1 MRPPAPF
8 SRRAFLGG
16 ALAAGLSALTLTG
29 CSTNAFSGKSRTI
42 TVMTVANEVTDE
54 LLASWEAAYPD
65 IGLSFI
71 TFDQIR
77 LNSMIAAGNPP
88 DVVRATG
95 ASQSAY
101 YAARGISHPLDDY
114 LRASSVLRLDDLAAV
129 NDVWRWDG
137 TTQGAGAYYGITK
150 DWSQDL
156 MYWVNTRMLEEAGL
170 PLPTDDAPLSHAD
183 LLEYGKE
190 MTFRSG
196 GKVTQYGLFQT
207 TPRIAGISTMVASA
221 GGSVY
226 NDDLT
231 EIDLTSPEARQALQ
245 WYVDVAAA
253 RIGYTL
259 VDVSPEGWD
268 WPGFS
273 AQRLAMDGAGY
284 WMTGQI
290 TPDQEV
296 EPYARLCAAPMMGRT
311 RVSPTT
317 AATGFWISAKSS
329 MKDEAF
335 AFVEWFCGGE
345 PAAQRAT
352 TGWGIPTVDSLVER
366 LPQETEL
373 QKAAYATQVNEQKYL
388 SVVPASPFIDATAID
403 ASLAD
408 AFARAVRGD
417 ISVGQWADSATDSV
431 NALLRT
437 GASLVGK

>member
-1 MRPPAPF
+1 MRELAPF

-16 ALAAGLSALTLTG
+16 TLVGLAALATSG
-29 CSTNAFSGKSRTI
+29 CSTSSFSGKARTI
-42 TVMTVANEVTDE
+42 TVMTVANEINDD

-88 DVVRATG
+88 DVVRGGG
-95 ASQSAY
+95 ALQSPY
-101 YAARGISHPLDDY
+101 YAARGISHPLDEY
-114 LRASSVLRLDDLAAV
+114 LKSSRLLHPDNLAMV

-137 TTQGAGAYYGITK
+137 RTQGKGAYYGITK
-150 DWSQDL
+150 DWSQDT
-156 MYWVNTRMLEEAGL
+156 MYWVNTQKFEQAGV
-170 PLPTDDAPLSHAD
+170 PLPTDDRPYSHEE
-183 LLEYGKE
+183 LLEHAKE
-190 MTFRSG
+190 MTFRDG

-207 TPRIAGISTMVASA
+207 VPRVASISTMVASQ
-221 GGSVY
+221 GGSLY
-226 NDDLT
+226 NDDLSR
-231 EIDLTSPEARQALQ
+231 IDFTSPEGQKALQ
-245 WYVDVAAA
+245 WFVDVAKAKV
-253 RIGYTL
+253 GYTL

-273 AQRLAMDGAGY
+273 TGRLAMDAAGY

-296 EPYARLCAAPMMGRT
+296 EPFSRLAPAPQMGST

-317 AATGFWISAKSS
+317 AATGFWMSSKSR

-335 AFVEWFCGGE
+335 AFIEWFCGGE
-345 PAAQRAT
+345 PAAGRAT
-352 TGWGIPTVDSLVER
+352 TGWGIPSVNSLVEK

-373 QKAAYATQVNEQKYL
+373 QKAAFRTQMKEIEYL
-388 SVVPASPFIDATAID
+388 SVVPTTPFVDPTAID
-403 ASLAD
+403 ATLA
-408 AFARAVRGD
+408 ASFAKAVRGD
-417 ISVGQWADSATDSV
+417 ITVGQWADSATKSA
-431 NALLRT
+431 NTLLAN